1 VLSLRHFSLAIEEE
15 TVSHDLDCQPNQ
27 ESQPQPHHHAC
38 GNLFGC
44 GEEQGT
50 GVLREDIKDAAFSKR
65 ATDRLLHTDE
75 MNQEQI
81 DGYLNARGH
90 SRRRLLRASSFM
102 GALAGIGPWFS
113 KLARAADSLEGGPVT
128 GAAAAQSQNK
138 DEQGRVHIVESNDKT
153 VHLGVYDTTLD
164 PILQIDSG
172 DTISFP
178 NTWSHF
184 LNQLQPGVPIET
196 LAKLRVSN
204 PGHGPHSIIG
214 PIYVKGAEPGDVL
227 EVRYK
232 RIRPFDW
239 GAVFNNPGSLGT
251 GLLAQDFPEGQVKY
265 LKIDFPKMTAE
276 FNRNIHVPIRPFQGT
291 LGVAPPDGYYPPL
304 SPGVTSSVPPGPHA
318 GNTDLSE
325 MVEGSTM
332 FIPVWKPGALIFTG
346 DSHAV
351 QGDGEINLSALETR
365 MQELRIQVVLH
376 KQKNFAWPIAETATH
391 WITLGL
397 DKDLNVAMTLAARN
411 AINFLAAHADLTK
424 LDAYALCSIA
434 VSFRVTQ
441 VVDIVRGVHAMI
453 PKNLFAEDLRK
464 QINVV

>member
-1 VLSLRHFSLAIEEE
+1 MSDESNRHQQPEE
-15 TVSHDLDCQPNQ
+15 Q
-27 ESQPQPHHHAC
+27 SQPHAGHHC

-44 GEEQGT
+44 GEEKGT
-50 GVLREDIKDAAFSKR
+50 GVLREDIKDAAFTGR
-65 ATDRLLHTDE
+65 AADRLLHGDE
-75 MNQEQI
+75 LNQEQI
-81 DGYLNARGH
+81 DGYLTARGR
-90 SRRRLLRASSFM
+90 SRRRLLGASTFM
-102 GALAGIGPWFS
+102 GALAGIGPWFG
-113 KLARAADSLEGGPVT
+113 KLGFSRLAPAADRFDS
-128 GAAAAQSQNK
+128 GAVAPDSGTPPAPTKN
-138 DEQGRVHIVESNDKT
+138 DEGRVHVVESNDKT
-153 VHLGVYDTTLD
+153 VRLGVYDTTLD
-164 PILQIDSG
+164 PIIKIDSG
-172 DTISFP
+172 DTVSYP

-184 LNQLQPGVPIET
+184 LNQMQPGVPLDT
-196 LAKLRVSN
+196 LVKIRLGN

-214 PIYVKGAEPGDVL
+214 PIYVNGAEPGDVL

-232 RIRPFDW
+232 RIVPFDW
-239 GAVFNNPGSLGT
+239 AAVFNNPGTIGT
-251 GLLAQDFPEGQVKY
+251 GLLAQDFPEGQMKY
-265 LKIDFPKMTAE
+265 LKLDLPNMTAE
-276 FNRNIHVPIRPFQGT
+276 FNANIQVPLRPFQGT
-291 LGVAPPDGYYPPL
+291 LGVAPPDGFYPPL
-304 SPGVTSSVPPGPHA
+304 TAGVTSSVPPGPHA

-365 MQELRIQVVLH
+365 MKELRIQVVLH

-391 WITLGL
+391 WIFLGL

-411 AINFLAAHADLTK
+411 AINFLSTHAELSK

-453 PKNLFAEDLRK
+453 PKSLFARGLSER
-464 QINVV
+464 ISVV

>member
-1 VLSLRHFSLAIEEE
+1 MAHASDHQPE
-15 TVSHDLDCQPNQ
+15 TQSQSHH
-27 ESQPQPHHHAC
+27 SC
-38 GNLFGC
+38 GSLFGC
-44 GEEQGT
+44 GEVQGT
-50 GVLREDIKDAAFSKR
+50 GVLREDIKDAAFTR
-65 ATDRLLHTDE
+65 RTADRLLHMEE
-75 MNQEQI
+75 MNQEQL
-81 DGYLNARGH
+81 DGYLTARGH

-102 GALAGIGPWFS
+102 GALAGIGPWFT
-113 KLARAADSLEGGPVT
+113 KFVRAADALEVGT
-128 GAAAAQSQNK
+128 AAANK
-138 DEQGRVHIVESNDKT
+138 DDQDHIHVVESNDKT
-153 VHLGVYDTTLD
+153 VRLGVYDTTLD
-164 PILQIDSG
+164 PILKIDSG

-184 LNQLQPGVPIET
+184 LNQMQPGVAIET
-196 LAKLRVSN
+196 LAKLRLSN

-214 PIYVKGAEPGDVL
+214 PIYVNDAEPGDVL

-232 RIRPFDW
+232 HIRPFDW
-239 GAVFNNPGSLGT
+239 GAVFNNPGSIGT

-265 LKIDFPKMTAE
+265 LKLDVPNMTAE
-276 FNRNIHVPIRPFQGT
+276 FNRDIHVPLKPFQGT
-291 LGVAPPDGYYPPL
+291 LGVAPPDGFYPPL
-304 SPGVTSSVPPGPHA
+304 SPGVTTSVPPGPHA

-365 MQELRIQVVLH
+365 MRELRIQVVLH
-376 KQKNFAWPIAETATH
+376 KQKNFAWPVAETPTH

-411 AINFLAAHADLTK
+411 AINFLSTHADLTK

-453 PKNLFAEDLRK
+453 PKNLFATGLRNK
-464 QINVV
+464 ITVV

>member
-1 VLSLRHFSLAIEEE
+1 MPHG
-15 TVSHDLDCQPNQ
+15 LDHQED
-27 ESQPQPHHHAC
+27 ESQSQPRHHAC

-50 GVLREDIKDAAFSKR
+50 GVLREDIKEAAFTKR
-65 ATDRLLHTDE
+65 AADRLLHMDE
-75 MNQEQI
+75 INQERI

-102 GALAGIGPWFS
+102 GALAGIGPWIS
-113 KLARAADSLEGGPVT
+113 KLARATDGFVSS
-128 GAAAAQSQNK
+128 AAAPEK
-138 DEQGRVHIVESNDKT
+138 DSDDQGRVHVVESNDKT

-164 PILQIDSG
+164 PILKVDSG
-172 DTISFP
+172 DTISYP

-184 LNQLQPGVPIET
+184 LNQLQPDVPIET
-196 LAKLRVSN
+196 LVKIRVSN

-214 PIYVKGAEPGDVL
+214 PIYVNHAEPGDVL

-265 LKIDFPKMTAE
+265 LKIDFPNKTAE

-291 LGVAPPDGYYPPL
+291 LGVAPPDGFYSPL

-365 MQELRIQVVLH
+365 MKELRIQVVLH
-376 KQKNFAWPIAETATH
+376 KQKNFAWPVAETPTH

-411 AINFLAAHADLTK
+411 AINFLATHADLTK

-464 QINVV
+464 QISVV

>member
-1 VLSLRHFSLAIEEE
+1 MSD
-15 TVSHDLDCQPNQ
+15 DLDRQPDQ
-27 ESQPQPHHHAC
+27 ESSPQPHHHDC

-44 GEEQGT
+44 GEEKGT
-50 GVLREDIKDAAFSKR
+50 GVFREDIKDAAFSKR
-65 ATDRLLHTDE
+65 GADRLLHMDE
-75 MNQEQI
+75 MNQEQL
-81 DGYLNARGH
+81 DGYLTARGLA
-90 SRRRLLRASSFM
+90 RRRLLRASTFM
-102 GALAGIGPWFS
+102 GALAGIGPWFTKLGFG
-113 KLARAADSLEGGPVT
+113 KLAHAADALGG
-128 GAAAAQSQNK
+128 GAAAGPAAPKN
-138 DEQGRVHIVESNDKT
+138 DDQGRVHVVESNDKT
-153 VHLGVYDTTLD
+153 VRLGVYDTTLE
-164 PILQIDSG
+164 PILKVDSG
-172 DTISFP
+172 DTISYP

-184 LNQLQPGVPIET
+184 LNQMQPGVPVET

-214 PIYVKGAEPGDVL
+214 PVYVNGAEPGDVL

-239 GAVFNNPGSLGT
+239 GAVFNNPGSIGT

-265 LKIDFPKMTAE
+265 LKLDLANMTAE
-276 FNRNIHVPIRPFQGT
+276 FKRDIHVPLKPFQGT
-291 LGVAPPDGYYPPL
+291 LGVAPPGGFYPPL

-318 GNTDLSE
+318 GNVDLSE
-325 MVEGSTM
+325 MAEGSTM
-332 FIPVWKPGALIFTG
+332 FIPVWKPGALIYTG

-376 KQKNFAWPIAETATH
+376 KQKNFAWPVAETETH

-411 AINFLAAHADLTK
+411 AINFLAMRADLTK

-441 VVDIVRGVHAMI
+441 VVDIMRGVHAMI
-453 PKNLFAEDLRK
+453 PKNLFAADLRK
-464 QINVV
+464 QIAVV